1 MFLNSISIYANFNVF
16 VYLYRFCILPRP
28 MLKIWTEKIPPR
40 STELYYTTILLLN
53 LSRREMHHWSG
64 S

>member
-1 MFLNSISIYANFNVF
+1 
-16 VYLYRFCILPRP
+16 

-40 STELYYTTILLLN
+40 TTELYYTTILLLN
-53 LSRREMHHWSG
+53 LSRREMKHWSG